1 MVSHNLRTLCIW
13 LTMGALSAAAISAQK
28 PTPPPVDPD
37 LPVKLK
43 ELKSLVK
50 DRKMTRDFQAI
61 GLIQKLTEAPDKL
74 NPKDRKKLCKALG
87 SVFKTGKV
95 RPAGKDHLYHE
106 AGDALS
112 KFETDGSKELLKTV
126 ENKRIKDNIR
136 LRAHL
141 IEGLGRTKDLKMV
154 DWIVDEATRS
164 HHDEIRAAA
173 GKALGEFTNLKTK
186 GRRKVVKELI
196 RSWGS
201 LHSSATTAVNLD
213 RNAPIDFGPETAR
226 RTLRVIEAKWVR
238 TLSKLTGQSM
248 SKFSDWQR
256 WQNKNRQWVAPGM
269 KK

>member
-1 MVSHNLRTLCIW
+1 MNAFIKDSTLEDWMGRVARWSPWYKHTFVANLKGNVSRLPAQGITL
-13 LTMGALSAAAISAQK
+13 
-28 PTPPPVDPD
+28 
-37 LPVKLK
+37 
-43 ELKSLVK
+43 
-50 DRKMTRDFQAI
+50 
-61 GLIQKLTEAPDKL
+61 
-74 NPKDRKKLCKALG
+74 
-87 SVFKTGKV
+87 
-95 RPAGKDHLYHE
+95 
-106 AGDALS
+106 
-112 KFETDGSKELLKTV
+112 ETV
-126 ENKRIKDNIR
+126 NKRIKDNIR

-196 RSWGS
+196 KSWGS
-201 LHSSATTAVNLD
+201 LHSSATSAVNLD

-248 SKFSDWQR
+248 SKFPDWQR
-256 WQNKNRQWVAPGM
+256 WQNKNRRWVAPGM